1 MKKIVSLV
9 LVMWLLLLLG
19 CTKNTWIQ
27 SDSPI
32 IPKISHTTSGNI
44 PENTIEEQVSE
55 RQTYENK
62 TDGFSLQFPST
73 WTFQEQAYG
82 ASVVFS
88 SPTSETDKIKENVA
102 ITRTPLNKTYTVE
115 EYYIINKERL
125 ATQNGYNEIEN
136 SIIKINNLD
145 AKKIIFTSTFED
157 KKLQFEEI
165 FIIDN
170 NFLYTI
176 TYTAT
181 QDTFD
186 KYIKKVDKMVA
197 SIKIK

>member
-1 MKKIVSLV
+1 
-9 LVMWLLLLLG
+9 
-19 CTKNTWIQ
+19 
-27 SDSPI
+27 
-32 IPKISHTTSGNI
+32 
-44 PENTIEEQVSE
+44 
-55 RQTYENK
+55 
-62 TDGFSLQFPST
+62 
-73 WTFQEQAYG
+73 
-82 ASVVFS
+82 
-88 SPTSETDKIKENVA
+88 
-102 ITRTPLNKTYTVE
+102 
-115 EYYIINKERL
+115 L

-186 KYIKKVDKMVA
+186 EYIKKVNKMVA

>member
-1 MKKIVSLV
+1 
-9 LVMWLLLLLG
+9 
-19 CTKNTWIQ
+19 
-27 SDSPI
+27 
-32 IPKISHTTSGNI
+32 
-44 PENTIEEQVSE
+44 
-55 RQTYENK
+55 
-62 TDGFSLQFPST
+62 
-73 WTFQEQAYG
+73 
-82 ASVVFS
+82 
-88 SPTSETDKIKENVA
+88 
-102 ITRTPLNKTYTVE
+102 
-115 EYYIINKERL
+115 L

>member
-1 MKKIVSLV
+1 M
-9 LVMWLLLLLG
+9 
-19 CTKNTWIQ
+19 
-27 SDSPI
+27 
-32 IPKISHTTSGNI
+32 
-44 PENTIEEQVSE
+44 
-55 RQTYENK
+55 
-62 TDGFSLQFPST
+62 
-73 WTFQEQAYG
+73 
-82 ASVVFS
+82 
-88 SPTSETDKIKENVA
+88 
-102 ITRTPLNKTYTVE
+102 
-115 EYYIINKERL
+115 